1 MNKKLTKFS
10 VTKQILTL
18 VSTHTQFNNNSNL
31 TSTHAID
38 LGVSISHSLIYSNWP
53 GNHETGFKPKLIQT
67 WDAKFR
73 NIHEKHSSE
82 KILLP
87 YYIKNPHYCVKNLV
101 IPETGS
107 LWACSLHDKSS
118 LAQPRCL

>member
-1 MNKKLTKFS
+1 MNKKSTKFS

-38 LGVSISHSLIYSNWP
+38 LGISISHSLIYSNWP

-82 KILLP
+82 KIFFTILHKKPALLREESGYP
-87 YYIKNPHYCVKNLV
+87 RNG
-101 IPETGS
+101 IPVGVFAS
-107 LWACSLHDKSS
+107 
-118 LAQPRCL
+118 R